1 MTEFVGRTNSPLRD
15 VLDRNRLNS
24 GLPAFRALLLLAFL
38 LMFFVSLAIVSDVA
52 INFHISNYPK
62 KEGVGAIVAIAAI
75 GIPAALIGSA
85 FIFAPFS
92 FGYLVGFYLFAMM
105 AGYFWVNTFGTLGY
119 DRSTAL
125 ISATASIIFFLAPTL
140 LIVKPA
146 KRLFT
151 LSHAVFD
158 VIPVGIL
165 CLGGLVVLLSAF
177 NEFHLVGLADI
188 YKYRDSLNH
197 SRLFYYFVGNF
208 NGALFPFAFAC
219 FFMRKRWLMLLLLCG
234 VALLFYPVT
243 LTKIS
248 LFVAFSLVFFAI
260 LSSCFEPRA
269 AVILSLLIPAV
280 VGSLASAV
288 DSDITNAVFGFLSLR
303 LLAVPSI
310 SLDHH
315 YVYFADH
322 PLTYFCQISLLKT
335 VMSCPYSDQ
344 LGDVLANWFRL
355 GSMNASL
362 FAIEGVASV
371 GPLFAPIS
379 AFACG
384 LVMAL
389 GNRLSAGLPG
399 PFILVS
405 AAALPP
411 ILLNVS
417 LTTTM
422 LTHGLGLLFLLWYI
436 TPRDYFEE
444 GWLAPSPTIPAAASH

>member
-1 MTEFVGRTNSPLRD
+1 MTEIVGRNHRPPRGPAE
-15 VLDRNRLNS
+15 RNRLEFGS
-24 GLPAFRALLLLAFL
+24 PAFRVLLLLAFL
-38 LMFFVSLAIVSDVA
+38 LLFFLSLAIVSEVA
-52 INFHISNYPK
+52 TNFHISLYARN
-62 KEGVGAIVAIAAI
+62 ESIVPIVI
-75 GIPAALIGSA
+75 LAALIGSA

-105 AGYFWVNTFGTLGY
+105 AGYFWLNTYGTLGY
-119 DRSTAL
+119 DRRTAL
-125 ISATASIIFFLAPTL
+125 ISATASIILFLAPAL
-140 LIVKPA
+140 LIVKPVR
-146 KRLFT
+146 RLFT
-151 LSHAVFD
+151 LPYAVFD
-158 VIPVGIL
+158 VIPVCIL
-165 CLGGLVVLLSAF
+165 CMGALVLFVSALK
-177 NEFHLVGLADI
+177 EFHLVGLADI
-188 YKYRDSLNH
+188 YKYRESLNH
-197 SRLFYYFVGNF
+197 SRPFYYFVGNF

-219 FFMRKRWLMLLLLCG
+219 FFARKRWLMLLLLCG

-243 LTKIS
+243 LTKVS
-248 LFVAFSLVFFAI
+248 LLVAFSLVFFAI
-260 LSSCFEPRA
+260 LSAWFEPRA
-269 AVILSLLIPAV
+269 VVILSLLIPAAI
-280 VGSLASAV
+280 GSLARAA
-288 DSDITNAVFGFLSLR
+288 DTNITDEVFGFLSLR
-303 LLAVPSI
+303 LLAIPSI
-310 SLDHH
+310 SLEHH
-315 YVYFADH
+315 YAYFADH

-335 VMSCPYSDQ
+335 VMSCPYTDQ
-344 LGDVLANWFRL
+344 LGDVLSNWFRL

-422 LTHGLGLLFLLWYI
+422 LTHGMGLLFLLWYI
-436 TPRDYFEE
+436 TPRDYFEQ
-444 GWLAPSPTIPAAASH
+444 GRPAPGPAIPAAANR